1 MNINKLA
8 LSRNGACQTVSAC
21 HIVVI
26 RLWQGGILGRFFC
39 ERNGRKK
46 FRLQNSHHK

>member
-1 MNINKLA
+1 MSGRQR
-8 LSRNGACQTVSAC
+8 LSHGRHTSMTRRNSRK
-21 HIVVI
+21 I
-26 RLWQGGILGRFFC
+26 FC